1 MSVRTLLLVLSTTT
15 LSVLVGCATP
25 QMATRED
32 TAASTSAELAE
43 GKPKGCACAHHTQA
57 MDGSAQAEAGKKG
70 CGCPHCA
77 RAGKASADKTTAC
90 GCSRQGQDGQ
100 EQVRDSE

>member
-1 MSVRTLLLVLSTTT
+1 MSVRTSLLVLSTTT
-15 LSVLVGCATP
+15 LSVLVGCTTP
-25 QMATRED
+25 QKATRED
-32 TAASTSAELAE
+32 TAVSTSAELAQRQ
-43 GKPKGCACAHHTQA
+43 PRGCACAHHTQA
-57 MDGSAQAEAGKKG
+57 IDGSAQSEAGKG

-77 RAGKASADKTTAC
+77 KVGKASADKTPAC